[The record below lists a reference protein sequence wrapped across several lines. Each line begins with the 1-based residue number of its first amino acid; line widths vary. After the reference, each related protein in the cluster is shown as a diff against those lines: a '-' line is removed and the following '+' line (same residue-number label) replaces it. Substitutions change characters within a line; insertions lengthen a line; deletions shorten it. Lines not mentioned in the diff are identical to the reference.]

1 MRRLLPYWSVIIAV
15 ALGLIYTVEHRA
27 QLEYESAREEFI
39 EKSRDSTRL
48 DLQKIQLSL
57 GIIQE
62 NIRTLAAL
70 PSVRHID
77 HHGKN
82 LSDEAR
88 VTIQQIYNNVA
99 SSVSISEVYIVP
111 IDLDPDRVDPVTHR
125 PEVPILKFDELILN
139 AGANLPRADR
149 KAMPGMVKAAPFTG
163 PAEVEIH
170 EYRQMKETAT
180 WLKQNYP
187 TTSHIKDG
195 QTPFVSSREVITRE
209 DNRLVHT
216 GSDADRSGVIFSTP
230 FYGADG
236 KIRGLISAVML
247 TSALRDLLPTH
258 HSALINPGNN
268 YFNMGKSVGELGT
281 SRPWIMKGLPDPS
294 LIYSE
299 VIPLP
304 TVDQRNLWHVW
315 SGVSNEVFET
325 GVEVSAINFYRQ
337 VSIVVILVIA
347 IAAGLSISTT
357 LHNLAKTHALNDSL
371 RQSRDAANKS
381 EIEAQIATVNLKELN
396 EDITLLN
403 MKLTKQ
409 AEELRQA
416 QEDIVRK
423 AKMAQLGSLV
433 ATVAHE
439 LRNPLGAARTTLFVL
454 NKKLRGAESSVAP
467 QLARID
473 ASILRCDTIITE
485 LLDFSRSQK
494 PKTKLV
500 DLDAWLE
507 EVMSEEAA
515 KLPSSLVVSC
525 HLGLRGCMVE
535 FDASRLTRVIINLLS
550 NASEAMLAKGTPFPE
565 MRGRTP
571 QIEVSTSLSSRGA
584 EIAVKDNGPGI
595 PPHML
600 EKIREPLF
608 TTKGFGVGLGISAIE
623 KVLELHG
630 GGLDIDSIQGQGAR
644 FTAWLPLRQKEQ
656 QAA

>member
-1 MRRLLPYWSVIIAV
+1 MPYWSVIIIIAF
-15 ALGLIYTVEHRA
+15 GLIYTVDRRA
-27 QLEYESAREEFI
+27 NQEYEIAREKYV
-39 EKSRDSTRL
+39 EKSRASARI
-48 DLQKIQLSL
+48 DLQNLQVSL

-62 NIRTLAAL
+62 NIRTVATL
-70 PSVRHID
+70 PSIRNID
-77 HHGKN
+77 RHGKN
-82 LSDEAR
+82 LSEEAR
-88 VTIQQIYNNVA
+88 VTFRQIYYNIA
-99 SSVSISEVYIVP
+99 SSVSISEIHIVP
-111 IDLDPDRVDPVTHR
+111 IDMDPDRIDPVTLK
-125 PEVPILKFDELILN
+125 PEEPILMFDELVLN
-139 AGANLPRADR
+139 SSANLSLADH
-149 KAMPGMVKAAPFTG
+149 KAMPEMVKAAPFTG
-163 PAEVEIH
+163 PPEVEIH

-187 TTSHIKDG
+187 TTSHIKDNEVLFISG
-195 QTPFVSSREVITRE
+195 GEVITC
-209 DNRLVHT
+209 DNTRFIHT

-236 KIRGLISAVML
+236 KIRGLISAIML

-258 HSALINPGNN
+258 HLALINPGNN
-268 YFNMGKSVGELGT
+268 YFNLGKSVGELNA
-281 SRPWIMKGLPDPS
+281 SRQWILKGVPDPS

-315 SGVSNEVFET
+315 SGLSNDVFEK
-325 GVEVSAINFYRQ
+325 GAEVTAIDFYRQ
-337 VSIVVILVIA
+337 VSIVAAVVIA
-347 IAAGLSISTT
+347 LAAGVSISITQ
-357 LHNLAKTHALNDSL
+357 LHLARTHALTISM
-371 RQSRDAANKS
+371 RQSRDLANKS
-381 EIEAQIATVNLKELN
+381 EIEAQIAAVNLKELN
-396 EDITLLN
+396 DDITLLN

-409 AEELRQA
+409 AEELRNA

-423 AKMAQLGSLV
+423 AKMAQLGNLV

-454 NKKLRGAESSVAP
+454 KKKLQDAESSVAP

-473 ASILRCDTIITE
+473 ASIMRCDTIITE

-494 PKTKLV
+494 PKTKMT

-515 KLPSSLVVSC
+515 KLPSNLVVSC
-525 HLGLRGCMVE
+525 HLGLRGCKVE

-550 NASEAMLAKGTPFPE
+550 NASEAMLAKGAPFPE

-571 QIEVSTSLSSRGA
+571 QIEVSTSLSARGA

-630 GGLDIDSIQGQGAR
+630 GGLEIDSIQGQGAR